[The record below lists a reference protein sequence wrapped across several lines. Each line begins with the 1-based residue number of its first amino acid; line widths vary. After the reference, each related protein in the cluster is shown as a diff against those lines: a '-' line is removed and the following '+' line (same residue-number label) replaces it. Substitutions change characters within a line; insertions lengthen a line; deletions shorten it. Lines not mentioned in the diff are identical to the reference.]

1 MCNLV
6 NVGARQK
13 SVGFTLIEML
23 ITVAIVAILASV
35 AMPLTSVV
43 EQRRKETE
51 LRQNLREIRTAI
63 DAYKQATLEG
73 KIALELDQSGYPP
86 NLEILVEGVVD
97 AKNPAEN
104 KKLRF
109 LRTVPRDPM
118 ARDVQIKP
126 EETWELRC
134 YESAADAPA
143 PGKDVFDVHSKSNA
157 LGLNGIPYNKW

>member
-1 MCNLV
+1 MCGCV
-6 NVGARQK
+6 NVINRHHSA
-13 SVGFTLIEML
+13 GFTLIEML

-86 NLEILVEGVVD
+86 KLEILVEGVAD
-97 AKNPAEN
+97 AMNPAEN

-109 LRTVPRDPM
+109 LRSLPRDPM
-118 ARDVQIKP
+118 AHDVQAKS
-126 EETWELRC
+126 EDTWELRC
-134 YESAADAPA
+134 YESSADAPT
-143 PGKDVFDVHSKSNA
+143 PGKDVFDVHSKSNEV
-157 LGLNGIPYNKW
+157 GLNGIPYNKW

>member
-1 MCNLV
+1 MPRLISV
-6 NVGARQK
+6 QGKHRI
-13 SVGFTLIEML
+13 VGFTLIEML

-51 LRQNLREIRTAI
+51 LRQSLREIRTAI

-73 KIALELDQSGYPP
+73 KIALQIDQSGYPP
-86 NLEILVEGVVD
+86 NLEALVEGVVD

-109 LRTVPRDPM
+109 LRSLPRDPM
-118 ARDVQIKP
+118 SVDAKIKP

-134 YESAADAPA
+134 YDSSSDAPA

-157 LGLNGIPYNKW
+157 VGLNGIPYNKW